1 MNANHFEQICQ
12 RETRQSVLVRVLV
25 ADLHSLSLRITGR
38 VLTMRTYE
46 SYKVQDEV
54 IIKIKLEQYI
64 CISTMGIII
73 VSIWSLISLIT
84 NWSDFK
90 SRTSNNSVVE
100 SRENGHE
107 KTKVK
112 VRIVIVF
119 SVSAFTR
126 RALRGYRHTRTHH
139 LFYLKIGTVY
149 SLTLIVTTYTYS

>member
-46 SYKVQDEV
+46 SYKEQDEV

-73 VSIWSLISLIT
+73 VSI
-84 NWSDFK
+84 
-90 SRTSNNSVVE
+90 
-100 SRENGHE
+100 
-107 KTKVK
+107 
-112 VRIVIVF
+112 
-119 SVSAFTR
+119 
-126 RALRGYRHTRTHH
+126 
-139 LFYLKIGTVY
+139 
-149 SLTLIVTTYTYS
+149 